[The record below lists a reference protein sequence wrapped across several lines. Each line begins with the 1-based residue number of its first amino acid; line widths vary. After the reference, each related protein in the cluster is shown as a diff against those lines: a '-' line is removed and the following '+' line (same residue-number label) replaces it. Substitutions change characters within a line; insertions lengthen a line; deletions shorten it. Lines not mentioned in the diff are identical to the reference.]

1 MPTRRVGNPDWL
13 VRIGRLRYT
22 CIASAETSSA
32 GIRCAISSA
41 TALFPEAVGP
51 KMARTSSAT
60 QPVAGELELLRRH
73 ARFSEILLD
82 PAVAPLELREH
93 AGHRGC
99 GRLRD
104 SLEPLELRVG
114 LGGGEPRLVPRPQPL
129 LAEGVVGRD
138 RRVIDSRQV

>member
-82 PAVAPLELREH
+82 PAV
-93 AGHRGC
+93 
-99 GRLRD
+99 
-104 SLEPLELRVG
+104 EPLELRVG

-138 RRVIDSRQV
+138 RRVIDSRQVQQERRQQAR